1 MSVARLGDI
10 IDDHCTRCHMLTDH
24 SVVAMV
30 GEDVKK
36 VRCRICS
43 NEHDFRHGQGGKPK
57 KAKKLSAYEE
67 VLASITAG
75 MPVHAAQPEAP
86 KSPRSAPPRRRFSLK
101 GRVLPKR

>member
-24 SVVAMV
+24 SVVAMI

-57 KAKKLSAYEE
+57 KQKKLSAYEE

-75 MPVHAAQPEAP
+75 MPGHAAKPETP
-86 KSPRSAPPRRRFSLK
+86 KPPRTASRSRSLSLK
-101 GRVLPKR
+101 GRSLPKR

>member
-1 MSVARLGDI
+1 MSVARLGDS

-24 SVVAMV
+24 SVVAMI

-36 VRCRICS
+36 VRCRTCN

-57 KAKKLSAYEE
+57 KPKKLSAYEE
-67 VLASITAG
+67 VLASITSG
-75 MPVHAAQPEAP
+75 MPGQSAQPETP
-86 KSPRSAPPRRRFSLK
+86 KSPRTAPRPRSSLK